1 MGLYIYRMVLTHS
14 ILKLFDKTHGNGYIK
29 LQFVSTIDELFGYII
44 AFTMFVGILKFI
56 RLLRFNKRMGV
67 LYSTLAQCSKD
78 LKSFCIV
85 FLVVFFAFVQM
96 FYLIFGMHMSDFSS
110 FVVSITVTY
119 LS

>member
-110 FVVSITVTY
+110 FVVSITVT
-119 LS
+119 